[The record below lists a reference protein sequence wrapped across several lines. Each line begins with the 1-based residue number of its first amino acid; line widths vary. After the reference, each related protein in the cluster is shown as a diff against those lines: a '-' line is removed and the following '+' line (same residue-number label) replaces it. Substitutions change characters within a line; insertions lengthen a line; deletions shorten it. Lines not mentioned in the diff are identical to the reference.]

1 MFSRYQKKR
10 HGSDKRQIHPGKHE
24 NIKTDQ
30 TRARSTLS
38 WDNVS
43 DDSQDYKEATKR
55 ITAQVG
61 ALATIGGYA
70 VQERNHRGDL
80 LQGLCRDSHIS
91 ALALLKVAGEDID
104 QDAAAR
110 LGPPPMDRTEPNGMD
125 DAAEYIRKSL
135 VDSRRLL
142 AVLYNENMELARALI
157 QLQKV
162 VQDSGSQLR
171 DESQK
176 EFATSMDLSAIEE
189 EVAKLGIALVEELE

>member
-10 HGSDKRQIHPGKHE
+10 HGPEKRQTHSGKHE
-24 NIKTDQ
+24 GARTDQ
-30 TRARSTLS
+30 ARAKSTLS
-38 WDNVS
+38 WEGVS

-104 QDAAAR
+104 QDAATR
-110 LGPPPMDRTEPNGMD
+110 LGPPSMDRTEPNGMD
-125 DAAEYIRKSL
+125 DAAEYIRKAL
-135 VDSRRLL
+135 IDSRRLL

-162 VQDSGSQLR
+162 VRDSGSHLR

-176 EFATSMDLSAIEE
+176 GFATEMDLAAIEE
-189 EVAKLGIALVEELE
+189 EVAKLGISQVEELE